1 MSPAER
7 VYRALC
13 SVPRGRVVT
22 YADLA
27 RAAGIENGQ
36 RAVGRMMAA
45 NPYPG
50 IVPCHRVV
58 RSDGRIGGYM
68 YGAESKAAMLRREGV
83 EVDEGGRIVGFDG
96 GAARF
101 RPGDGPGGADP
112 AGPAAVRPGRAQAG
126 AQAGAMPSSRPG
138 RQ

>member
-13 SVPRGRVVT
+13 AVPRGRVVT

-83 EVDEGGRIVGFDG
+83 EVDGDGRIAGFDG

-101 RPGDGPGGADP
+101 RPGDGAGGASGAVAQTRRRA
-112 AGPAAVRPGRAQAG
+112 AGPRRGRG
-126 AQAGAMPSSRPG
+126 
-138 RQ
+138 

>member
-1 MSPAER
+1 MSPSER

-13 SVPRGRVVT
+13 SVPRGTVVT

-36 RAVGRMMAA
+36 RAVGRMMAT

-83 EVDEGGRIVGFDG
+83 KVDGGGRVVGFDAG
-96 GAARF
+96 TARF
-101 RPGDGPGGADP
+101 RPE
-112 AGPAAVRPGRAQAG
+112 AG
-126 AQAGAMPSSRPG
+126 AGGGRGRGAGTDRRG
-138 RQ
+138 RRKR

>member
-1 MSPAER
+1 M
-7 VYRALC
+7 
-13 SVPRGRVVT
+13 PRGRVVT

-68 YGAESKAAMLRREGV
+68 YGAESKAAMLRKEGV
-83 EVDEGGRIVGFDG
+83 EVDVDGKVVGFDG

-101 RPGDGPGGADP
+101 RPGDGAGGAGGRRGG
-112 AGPAAVRPGRAQAG
+112 AGGRQARGRAARGAG
-126 AQAGAMPSSRPG
+126 ARPTSRPG

>member
-7 VYRALC
+7 VYAALC
-13 SVPRGRVVT
+13 SVPRGAVVT

-45 NPYPG
+45 NPHPG

-68 YGAESKAAMLRREGV
+68 YGADSKAAMLRREGV
-83 EVDEGGRIVGFDG
+83 EVGGDGRIVGFDG
-96 GAARF
+96 GRARF
-101 RPGDGPGGADP
+101 RFAGAVPARRKAARPAAAGGGA
-112 AGPAAVRPGRAQAG
+112 RAG
-126 AQAGAMPSSRPG
+126 AEAR
-138 RQ
+138 

>member
-1 MSPAER
+1 MSAAER

-13 SVPRGRVVT
+13 TVPRGTVVT
-22 YADLA
+22 YGDLA

-36 RAVGRMMAA
+36 RAVGRIMAA

-58 RSDGRIGGYM
+58 RADGRIGGYR
-68 YGAESKAAMLRREGV
+68 YGEASKRAMLEREGV
-83 EVDEGGRIVGFDG
+83 AVGRDGRVAGFGD

-101 RPGDGPGGADP
+101 RFGTGGRGASAARATGGGP
-112 AGPAAVRPGRAQAG
+112 RAQA
-126 AQAGAMPSSRPG
+126 R
-138 RQ
+138 

>member
-7 VYRALC
+7 VYGILC
-13 SVPRGRVVT
+13 SVPRGTVVT
-22 YADLA
+22 YSDLA

-36 RAVGRMMAA
+36 RAVGRIMAA

-58 RSDGRIGGYM
+58 RSDGRIGGYA
-68 YGAESKAAMLRREGV
+68 YGAESKAAMLRKEGV
-83 EVDEGGRIVGFDG
+83 EVGGDGRVVGFDE

-101 RPGDGPGGADP
+101 RFGEGGGGRLERQADA
-112 AGPAAVRPGRAQAG
+112 AGRGMRG
-126 AQAGAMPSSRPG
+126 MRD
-138 RQ
+138 

>member
-1 MSPAER
+1 MSPAAR

-13 SVPRGRVVT
+13 SVPRGTVVT

-36 RAVGRMMAA
+36 RAVGRMMAT

-83 EVDEGGRIVGFDG
+83 EVDGGGRVVGFDAG
-96 GAARF
+96 TARF
-101 RPGDGPGGADP
+101 RPEAGGGGRGRG
-112 AGPAAVRPGRAQAG
+112 AGTDRRGR
-126 AQAGAMPSSRPG
+126 RK
-138 RQ
+138 R

>member
-7 VYRALC
+7 VYAALC
-13 SVPRGRVVT
+13 SVPRGAVVT

-45 NPYPG
+45 NPHPG

-83 EVDEGGRIVGFDG
+83 EVGGDGRIVGFDG
-96 GAARF
+96 GRARF
-101 RPGDGPGGADP
+101 RFAGAAPARRKAARPGGAGGG
-112 AGPAAVRPGRAQAG
+112 ARAG
-126 AQAGAMPSSRPG
+126 AEAR
-138 RQ
+138 

>member
-7 VYRALC
+7 VYRILC
-13 SVPRGRVVT
+13 SVPRGTVVT

-45 NPYPG
+45 NPYPA

-58 RSDGRIGGYM
+58 RSDGRIGGYAF
-68 YGAESKAAMLRREGV
+68 GAESKAAMLRKEGV
-83 EVDEGGRIVGFDG
+83 EVGADGRVAGFGVG

-101 RPGDGPGGADP
+101 RPDAAAGG
-112 AGPAAVRPGRAQAG
+112 GKKKKMRRGRSG
-126 AQAGAMPSSRPG
+126 GSVGERSRRTG
-138 RQ
+138 RHRS

>member
-7 VYRALC
+7 VYGILC
-13 SVPRGRVVT
+13 TVPRGAVVT
-22 YADLA
+22 YSDLA

-36 RAVGRMMAA
+36 RAVGRIMAA

-58 RSDGRIGGYM
+58 RSDGRIGGYA
-68 YGAESKAAMLRREGV
+68 YGAESKAAMLRKEGV
-83 EVDEGGRIVGFDG
+83 EVGGDGRVVGFDE

-101 RPGDGPGGADP
+101 RFGEGIGGGRAERP
-112 AGPAAVRPGRAQAG
+112 AGAAGRGMRGARPKPAATAG
-126 AQAGAMPSSRPG
+126 
-138 RQ
+138 

>member
-1 MSPAER
+1 M
-7 VYRALC
+7 
-13 SVPRGRVVT
+13 PRGRVVT

-68 YGAESKAAMLRREGV
+68 YGAESKAAMLRREGI
-83 EVDEGGRIVGFDG
+83 EVDVDGKVVGFDG

-101 RPGDGPGGADP
+101 RPGDGAGGAGGAARRGRGAARRGRGA
-112 AGPAAVRPGRAQAG
+112 AGPRQGSPRGRG
-126 AQAGAMPSSRPG
+126 
-138 RQ
+138 

>member
-7 VYRALC
+7 VYRMLC
-13 SVPRGRVVT
+13 SVPRGTVVT

-45 NPYPG
+45 NPHPG

-68 YGAESKAAMLRREGV
+68 YGADSKAAMLRREGV
-83 EVDEGGRIVGFDG
+83 EVGGDGRVVGFDG
-96 GAARF
+96 GGARF
-101 RPGDGPGGADP
+101 RFGERAGRGGTGRGQRA
-112 AGPAAVRPGRAQAG
+112 AGRGR
-126 AQAGAMPSSRPG
+126 
-138 RQ
+138 

>member
-7 VYRALC
+7 VYAALC
-13 SVPRGRVVT
+13 SVPRGAVVT

-36 RAVGRMMAA
+36 RAVGRIMAA
-45 NPYPG
+45 NPHPG

-83 EVDEGGRIVGFDG
+83 EVGGDGRIVGFDG
-96 GAARF
+96 GRARF
-101 RPGDGPGGADP
+101 RFAGAAPARRKTPRPAGGARAS
-112 AGPAAVRPGRAQAG
+112 AGPR
-126 AQAGAMPSSRPG
+126 
-138 RQ
+138 

>member
-1 MSPAER
+1 MSPSAR

-13 SVPRGRVVT
+13 SVPRGTVVT

-27 RAAGIENGQ
+27 GAAGIENGQ
-36 RAVGRMMAA
+36 RAVGRMMAT

-83 EVDEGGRIVGFDG
+83 EVDGGGRVVGFDAG
-96 GAARF
+96 TARF
-101 RPGDGPGGADP
+101 RPG
-112 AGPAAVRPGRAQAG
+112 AG
-126 AQAGAMPSSRPG
+126 AGDGSARAARRRLPQQASTPRVPRTAPA
-138 RQ
+138 

>member
-7 VYRALC
+7 VYGILC
-13 SVPRGRVVT
+13 SVPRGTVVT
-22 YADLA
+22 YSDLA

-36 RAVGRMMAA
+36 RAVGRIMAA

-58 RSDGRIGGYM
+58 RSDGRIGGYA
-68 YGAESKAAMLRREGV
+68 YGAESKAAMLRKEGV
-83 EVDEGGRIVGFDG
+83 EVGGDGRVVGFDE

-101 RPGDGPGGADP
+101 RFGEGGGGRRERQADA
-112 AGPAAVRPGRAQAG
+112 AGRGMRG
-126 AQAGAMPSSRPG
+126 MRD
-138 RQ
+138 

>member
-7 VYRALC
+7 VYRMLC
-13 SVPRGRVVT
+13 SVPRGTVVT

-45 NPYPG
+45 NPHPG

-68 YGAESKAAMLRREGV
+68 YGADSKAAMLKKEGV
-83 EVDEGGRIVGFDG
+83 EVGGDGRVVGFDG
-96 GAARF
+96 GGARF
-101 RPGDGPGGADP
+101 RFGERAGRGGGGGRGQRAAD
-112 AGPAAVRPGRAQAG
+112 RGR
-126 AQAGAMPSSRPG
+126 
-138 RQ
+138 